1 MTNETQ
7 RRAIASR
14 SNDFMAM
21 PGITFFASAA
31 RLPGAVLLALC
42 LGGAHASATVVSA
55 PNNGLLVRVDET
67 TGNYE
72 VVTRNPAWKFAGHFE
87 VPIENVAVSRGS
99 DSIGGFQQI
108 TFEWQNEQSPMRGR
122 IRLYDQDP
130 LVLFAD
136 TCSLAVDEAPAP
148 FPTFTTLPAKLHVF
162 SYGLDNFAPPRF
174 AASDISTPW
183 LLFDDHANSFVV
195 SPASHFMVAR
205 MFGDGQHQVA
215 SGLNPKLHSLPAGF
229 TQQTLMAFGHGINRT
244 WDLWGRSLLKME
256 DANRPGNEADIVLK
270 YLGYWTDNGAAYY
283 YNYDMDKGYAGTL
296 QALVER
302 YRQEQIPI
310 RYLQLDSWWY
320 YKSFTGPDGV
330 LGKTKAPAL
339 PEGEWNRYGGLMEYK
354 AHTNL
359 FPNGLG
365 AFQKSI
371 NLPLVTHNRWMDPA
385 SPYHQQYKI
394 SGLAAVDPR
403 WWDDI
408 AAYLKVSGVVT
419 YEQDWLDRIYKYS
432 PAFSS
437 NIDTGAAFLD
447 NMARAC
453 KEQGITLQYC
463 MPYPCYF
470 LQGSHYDNLTT
481 IRTSGDR
488 FNPDKWNDFL
498 YTSRLAAAMG
508 IWPWADV
515 FRSTETN
522 NLLLSTLSAG
532 PVGIGDPIGAED
544 KNNLLKAVRADGV
557 IVKPD
562 VSLLPLDQSYIA
574 DAQHVESPLVAGTYT
589 DHDGLKTGYVFAFN
603 RSKTEDE
610 KVRFSPSELGLKT
623 EVYIYD
629 YFTGTARPLNAGK
642 TFSALLAAQAS
653 AFYVV
658 APLGQSGIA
667 FLGDAG
673 KFVSTGK
680 QRIVSLR
687 DEPGKLTVDIVFAK
701 TEESVI
707 LHGYAV
713 SAPKVTVQSG
723 NAGAVQY
730 DAATQHFTVE
740 LKPDMTLPTEEFMGE
755 PVRKMT
761 VALETRAN

>member
-1 MTNETQ
+1 
-7 RRAIASR
+7 
-14 SNDFMAM
+14 MAM
-21 PGITFFASAA
+21 SGINFFARTAGL
-31 RLPGAVLLALC
+31 RGAVLLAL
-42 LGGAHASATVVSA
+42 LLSGVQAAATVVSA
-55 PNNGLLVRVDET
+55 PNNGLSVRVDEA

-87 VPIENVAVSRGS
+87 VPITNAAVDRGN
-99 DSIGGFQQI
+99 DSIGSFQQI
-108 TFEWQNEQSPMRGR
+108 TFEWQSERSPMRGQ
-122 IRLYDQDP
+122 IRLYDKDP

-136 TCSLAVDEAPAP
+136 TCNLAVDAAPAP
-148 FPTFTTLPAKLHVF
+148 FPSFTRLPAKLHVF
-162 SYGLDNFAPPRF
+162 GYGLDNFAPPHF
-174 AASDISTPW
+174 AANDTSTPW
-183 LLFDDHANSFVV
+183 LLFDDRAHSLVV
-195 SPASHFMVAR
+195 SPASHFMVAS
-205 MFGDGQHQVA
+205 MFGDGRHQVA
-215 SGLNPKLHSLPAGF
+215 SGLNSKLRDLPAGF
-229 TQQTLMAFGHGINRT
+229 TQQTLMAFGDGINRT
-244 WDLWGRSLLKME
+244 WDLWGRSLLKLE
-256 DANRPGNEADIVLK
+256 EVNRPGNEADIILK

-283 YNYDMDKGYAGTL
+283 YKYDVNKGYAGTL

-359 FPNGLG
+359 FPRGLD

-371 NLPLVTHNRWMDPA
+371 NLPLVTHNRWIDPA

-408 AAYLKVSGVVT
+408 GAYLKGSGVVT

-437 NIDTGAAFLD
+437 NLDTAVAFLD

-470 LQGSHYDNLTT
+470 LQGSHYDNLNTV
-481 IRTSGDR
+481 RTSSDR

-498 YTSRLAAAMG
+498 YTSRLAASMG

-515 FRSTETN
+515 YMSTETN

-532 PVGIGDPIGAED
+532 PVGIGDPIGTED
-544 KNNLLKAVRADGV
+544 KNNILKAVRADGV

-562 VSLLPLDQSYIA
+562 VSIVPLDRSYIA
-574 DAQHVESPLVAGTYT
+574 DAQHAGSPLVAGTYT

-603 RSKTEDE
+603 RSKADNEE
-610 KVRFSPSELGLKT
+610 VRFSPSELGLKT
-623 EVYIYD
+623 RVYVYD
-629 YFTGTARPLNAGK
+629 YFAGTARRLNAGK
-642 TFSALLAAQAS
+642 TFSTTLAGQGS

-658 APLGQSGIA
+658 APVGKSGIA

-680 QRIVSLR
+680 QRIASLR
-687 DEPGKLTVDIVFAK
+687 DEPGKLTADIIFAK

-707 LHGYAV
+707 LHGYADG
-713 SAPKVTVQSG
+713 APKVTALSG
-723 NAGAVQY
+723 KAGAVQY

-740 LKPDMTLPTEEFMGE
+740 LKPDVTLPSGEFFGE
-755 PVRKMT
+755 PVHTMT
-761 VALETRAN
+761 AVLETRTN

>member
-1 MTNETQ
+1 M
-7 RRAIASR
+7 
-14 SNDFMAM
+14 
-21 PGITFFASAA
+21 
-31 RLPGAVLLALC
+31 
-42 LGGAHASATVVSA
+42 
-55 PNNGLLVRVDET
+55 
-67 TGNYE
+67 
-72 VVTRNPAWKFAGHFE
+72 
-87 VPIENVAVSRGS
+87 
-99 DSIGGFQQI
+99 
-108 TFEWQNEQSPMRGR
+108 
-122 IRLYDQDP
+122 
-130 LVLFAD
+130 
-136 TCSLAVDEAPAP
+136 
-148 FPTFTTLPAKLHVF
+148 PAKLHVF

-183 LLFDDHANSFVV
+183 LLFDDRANSLVV

-215 SGLNPKLHSLPAGF
+215 SGLNPKLRDLPAGF

-244 WDLWGRSLLKME
+244 WDLWGRSLLEME

-283 YNYDMDKGYAGTL
+283 YNYDVDKGYAGTL
-296 QALVER
+296 QALVAR
-302 YRQEQIPI
+302 YRHEQIPI

-359 FPNGLG
+359 FPNGLD

-371 NLPLVTHNRWMDPA
+371 DLPLVTHNRWIDPA
-385 SPYHQQYKI
+385 SPYHQQFKI

-408 AAYLKVSGVVT
+408 GAYLKVSGVVT

-437 NIDTGAAFLD
+437 NIDTAAAFLD

-453 KEQGITLQYC
+453 RENGITLQYC

-470 LQGSHYDNLTT
+470 LQGSRYDNLTT

-515 FRSTETN
+515 YRSAETN

-562 VSLLPLDQSYIA
+562 VSIVPLDRSYIA
-574 DAQHVESPLVAGTYT
+574 DAQHAESPLVAGTYT

-603 RSKTEDE
+603 RSKADNNE
-610 KVRFSPSELGLKT
+610 VRFSPSELGLKT
-623 EVYIYD
+623 PVYVYD
-629 YFTGTARPLNAGK
+629 YFAGASRRLNTGK
-642 TFSALLAAQAS
+642 TFSTTLAGQGS

-658 APLGQSGIA
+658 APVGKSGIA

-680 QRIVSLR
+680 QRIASLR
-687 DEPGKLTVDIVFAK
+687 DEPGRLTVDIVFAK

-707 LHGYAV
+707 LHGYADG
-713 SAPKVTVQSG
+713 APKVTALSG
-723 NAGAVQY
+723 KAGAVQY

-740 LKPDMTLPTEEFMGE
+740 LKPDVTLPTGEFIGD
-755 PVRKMT
+755 PVHKMT
-761 VALETRAN
+761 AVLETWTN

>member
-1 MTNETQ
+1 M
-7 RRAIASR
+7 S
-14 SNDFMAM
+14 
-21 PGITFFASAA
+21 GINFFAPAA
-31 RLPGAVLLALC
+31 RLSGAILLMLC
-42 LGGAHASATVVSA
+42 LGGVHAAAAVVTA

-87 VPIENVAVSRGS
+87 VPIANVAVSRGS
-99 DSIGGFQQI
+99 NAIGGFQQI
-108 TFEWQNEQSPMRGR
+108 AFEWQSEQSPMRGQ
-122 IRLYDQDP
+122 IRLYDQNP
-130 LVLFAD
+130 LVWFAD
-136 TCSLAVDEAPAP
+136 TCRLAVDEAPAP
-148 FPTFTTLPAKLHVF
+148 FPSFTSLPAGLHVF
-162 SYGLDNFAPPRF
+162 SYGQNNFAPPCF
-174 AASDISTPW
+174 VASDVSTPW
-183 LLFDDHANSFVV
+183 LFFDDHAHSLVV

-205 MFGDGQHQVA
+205 MFGDGRHQVA
-215 SGLNPKLHSLPAGF
+215 SGSNPKLRDLPAGF
-229 TQQTLMAFGHGINRT
+229 TRQTLLTFGHGINRT
-244 WDLWGRSLLKME
+244 WDLWGRSLLKLE

-283 YNYDMDKGYAGTL
+283 YNYDVDWGYAGTL
-296 QALVER
+296 SALVER

-359 FPNGLG
+359 FPNGL
-365 AFQKSI
+365 ATFQKSI
-371 NLPLVTHNRWMDPA
+371 GLPLVTHNRWIDPA

-437 NIDTGAAFLD
+437 NMDTGAAFLD

-463 MPYPCYF
+463 MPYPCHF
-470 LQGSHYDNLTT
+470 LQGSRYDNLTT

-488 FNPDKWNDFL
+488 FNSDKWNDFL

-515 FRSTETN
+515 FMSSETN

-532 PVGIGDPIGAED
+532 PVGIGDQLGAED

-574 DAQHVESPLVAGTYT
+574 DAQHVEAPLVAGTYT
-589 DHDGLKTGYVFAFN
+589 DHNGLKTGYIFAFN
-603 RSKTEDE
+603 RSKTDNE
-610 KVRFSPSELGLKT
+610 KVRFSPSEPGLKA
-623 EVYIYD
+623 EVYVYD
-629 YFTGTARPLNAGK
+629 YFAGTARHLNAGK
-642 TFSALLAAQAS
+642 TFSAVLAAQAG

-658 APLGQSGIA
+658 APVGQSGIA

-673 KFVSTGK
+673 KFVSAGK
-680 QRIVSLR
+680 QRISSLR

-701 TEESVI
+701 TEQSVL

-713 SAPKVTVQSG
+713 RAPEVTAQSG
-723 NAGAVQY
+723 KAGMVQY
-730 DAATQHFTVE
+730 DPTTQHFSLE
-740 LKPDMTLPTEEFMGE
+740 LKPDMTLPVDEVMGD

-761 VALETRAN
+761 VVLKSHTN